1 MNCKKITLALLLSF
15 SLSAVY
21 ATNDTKDKVEEASEK
36 STKKPVKAAP
46 IKDPYL
52 RLADDIQRYA
62 KKFMSTRYV
71 WGGTVPGGFD
81 CSGLVRYCYQQFGMN
96 LTQSSTELAK
106 LGYEIPP
113 LGSLPGDMIFFRK
126 SSNAKSPI
134 SHVGLVVEVT
144 ADNRVKFIHAARNKG
159 VIYSYLDEDYYKS
172 HFASIKRVMDGLK
185 NYKY

>member
-1 MNCKKITLALLLSF
+1 MNSKNIILALVLSF
-15 SLSAVY
+15 SLSATY
-21 ATNDTKDKVEEASEK
+21 AKEDPKTKVESASKK
-36 STKKPVKAAP
+36 STKKLVKADE

-52 RLADDIQRYA
+52 KLADDIQRYA

-71 WGGTVPGGFD
+71 WGGNVPGGFD

-96 LTQSSTELAK
+96 LTQGSSELFK

-113 LGSLPGDMIFFRK
+113 LGALPGDMIFFRK
-126 SSNAKSPI
+126 SSNAKSPV
-134 SHVGLVVEVT
+134 SHVGLIVEVT

-159 VIYSYLDEDYYKS
+159 VIYSYLDEDYYKT
-172 HFASIKRVMDGLK
+172 HLASVKRVMDGLK